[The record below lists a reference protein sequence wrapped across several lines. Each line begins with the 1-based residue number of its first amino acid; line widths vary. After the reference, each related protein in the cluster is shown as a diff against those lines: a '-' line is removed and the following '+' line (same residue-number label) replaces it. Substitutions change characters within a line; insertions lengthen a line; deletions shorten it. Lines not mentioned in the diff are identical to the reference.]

1 MEQPG
6 RVLRSTGVFGAPPDR
21 SIAQVLFPT
30 SVISFAGYIVPKTVA
45 EVPAH
50 QAVPHYDF
58 VFPTLPTSL
67 AVCPIIAGT
76 TTTKTAVTLGFWSTT
91 LTTAPFL
98 ATGSGNPA
106 SPTVRQVGPATGL
119 FGQKVSLYNGPR
131 SSAPTLRLPVAR

>member
-1 MEQPG
+1 M
-6 RVLRSTGVFGAPPDR
+6 
-21 SIAQVLFPT
+21 
-30 SVISFAGYIVPKTVA
+30 VPKTVA

-58 VFPTLPTSL
+58 TFPSLPTSL
-67 AVCPIIAGT
+67 AVCPIVAGT
-76 TTTKTAVTLGFWSTT
+76 TTTKTAITIGFWSTT

-119 FGQKVSLYNGPR
+119 FGQKVSVYNG
-131 SSAPTLRLPVAR
+131 STQLGADIAPTGCTVIARTAAPTFACGLG